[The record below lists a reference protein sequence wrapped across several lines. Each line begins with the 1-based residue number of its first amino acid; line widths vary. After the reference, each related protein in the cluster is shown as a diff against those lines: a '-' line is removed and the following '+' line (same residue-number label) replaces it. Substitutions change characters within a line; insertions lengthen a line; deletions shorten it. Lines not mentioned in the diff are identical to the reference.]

1 MDCCWA
7 VGKAQQ
13 KANSKVDC
21 SDAQWVA
28 KWALRMAEHWEAM
41 RVDEMAVMTDILQ
54 AVHLDVHWIDWK
66 DAKRGLTKAAW
77 TDT

>member
-1 MDCCWA
+1 
-7 VGKAQQ
+7 
-13 KANSKVDC
+13 
-21 SDAQWVA
+21 
-28 KWALRMAEHWEAM
+28 MAEYWEAT
-41 RVDEMAVMTDILQ
+41 RADEMAVMTDILQ